1 MNCRDFTMHLDDWLD
16 GRLDAGWQ
24 RSIQEHLGQ
33 CPACRRRHEHAV
45 RVQAAVRELAPPA
58 PHSGFVDQAIARAAR
73 MSVPGSRSRWRAL
86 VGMSLAAS
94 LVLGVA
100 VGAFLVVW
108 SAPVQTVALRVERPE
123 NVRVMFNSA
132 MPLQAATL
140 HLALPE
146 NLELVGYR
154 DQRELSWQTDLREGG
169 NLLQLP
175 VIARGAVKDELVAR
189 LSHGGS
195 TKTFRVK
202 FEVERAGRLG
212 M

>member
-16 GRLDAGWQ
+16 GLLDAAGQ
-24 RSIQEHLGQ
+24 RSIQEHLGH

-45 RVQAAVRELAPPA
+45 RVQAVVRELAPPA
-58 PHSGFVDQAIARAAR
+58 PHPGFVDQAIARATR
-73 MSVPGSRSRWRAL
+73 MTVPGSRSKWRAV

-108 SAPVQTVALRVERPE
+108 SAPVQTVALRVEQPE

-132 MPLQAATL
+132 MPLQEALL

-154 DQRELSWQTDLREGG
+154 DQRELTWQTDLREGG

-175 VIARGAVKDELVAR
+175 VIARGMVKDDLVAS

-202 FEVERAGRLG
+202 FEVESGRRSG

>member
-1 MNCRDFTMHLDDWLD
+1 MNCRDFTLHLDDWLD
-16 GRLDAGWQ
+16 GRLDAAGQ
-24 RSIQEHLGQ
+24 RSIQEHLGH
-33 CPACRRRHEHAV
+33 CPSCRRRHAHAV
-45 RVQAAVRELAPPA
+45 RVQAAVRDLVPPA
-58 PHSGFVDQAIARAAR
+58 PQPGFVDQAIARAAR
-73 MSVPGSRSRWRAL
+73 MSVPATRSSWRAV

-94 LVLGVA
+94 LVLGA
-100 VGAFLVVW
+100 ATGAFLVIW
-108 SAPVQTVALRVERPE
+108 SAPVQTVALRVEQPE

-154 DQRELSWQTDLREGG
+154 DQRELTWQADLREGG

-175 VIARGAVKDELVAR
+175 VIARGTVKDDLVAR
-189 LSHGGS
+189 LTHGGS

-202 FEVERAGRLG
+202 FEVESAGRLG

>member
-1 MNCRDFTMHLDDWLD
+1 MKILDRYVL
-16 GRLDAGWQ
+16 
-24 RSIQEHLGQ
+24 
-33 CPACRRRHEHAV
+33 
-45 RVQAAVRELAPPA
+45 RELMVPFLIGTIAVVLMFQANTLIFQLKTFSMSAVPP
-58 PHSGFVDQAIARAAR
+58 IALFNLILYKT
-73 MSVPGSRSRWRAL
+73 PGYL
-86 VGMSLAAS
+86 NMTLPIGMSLAAS
-94 LVLGVA
+94 LVLGMA
-100 VGAFLVVW
+100 VGAFLVIG

-154 DQRELSWQTDLREGG
+154 DQRELTWQADLREGG

-175 VIARGAVKDELVAR
+175 VIARGTVKDDLVAR

-202 FEVERAGRLG
+202 FEVESASRLG

>member
-1 MNCRDFTMHLDDWLD
+1 MHLDDWLD
-16 GRLDAGWQ
+16 GLLDAAGQ
-24 RSIQEHLGQ
+24 RSIQEHLGR
-33 CPACRRRHEHAV
+33 CPTCRGRHEHAV

-58 PHSGFVDQAIARAAR
+58 PHPGFVDQAIACATR
-73 MSVPGSRSRWRAL
+73 MAVPGPRSRWRVV

-132 MPLQAATL
+132 MPLQAAML

-154 DQRELSWQTDLREGG
+154 DQRELTWQTDLREGG

-175 VIARGAVKDELVAR
+175 VIARGTVKDDLVAH

-202 FEVERAGRLG
+202 FEVESAGRSG

>member
-16 GRLDAGWQ
+16 GLLDAAEQ
-24 RSIQEHLGQ
+24 RSIQEHLGR
-33 CPACRRRHEHAV
+33 CPSCRRRHEHAV

-58 PHSGFVDQAIARAAR
+58 PHPGFVDQAIACATRIA
-73 MSVPGSRSRWRAL
+73 VPGPRSRWRVV

-175 VIARGAVKDELVAR
+175 VIARGTVKDDLVAS

-202 FEVERAGRLG
+202 FEVENARGSG

>member
-16 GRLDAGWQ
+16 GLLDAAGQ
-24 RSIQEHLGQ
+24 RSIQEHLGH

-58 PHSGFVDQAIARAAR
+58 PHPGFVDQAIARATR
-73 MSVPGSRSRWRAL
+73 MTVPGPRSKWRAV

-108 SAPVQTVALRVERPE
+108 SAPVQTVALRVEQPE

-132 MPLQAATL
+132 MPLQAAML

-154 DQRELSWQTDLREGG
+154 DQRELTWQTDLREGG

-175 VIARGAVKDELVAR
+175 VIARGMVKDDLVAR

-202 FEVERAGRLG
+202 FEVESGRRSG